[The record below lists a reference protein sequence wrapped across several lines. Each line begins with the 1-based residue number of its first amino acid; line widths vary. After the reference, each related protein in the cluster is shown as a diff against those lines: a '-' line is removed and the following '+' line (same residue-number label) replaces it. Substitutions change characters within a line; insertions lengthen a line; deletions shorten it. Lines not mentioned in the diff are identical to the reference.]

1 MLFYITLFATCS
13 ILLSGLFCDLIGCQ
27 IAILIS
33 AILLVF
39 LLVLKI
45 RFQRNQKNFLL
56 FVLIVFVISTIS
68 YSSNRHLIETKFQN
82 SFGKT
87 QVFEAEILTYPKI
100 NGDINTYEVASEGG
114 KLKLSVWKPDTQYKP
129 GDVIKI
135 KAAIKAPE
143 PARNPGGFDNQN
155 YLLTKGIGGEIFA
168 GKEDVS
174 LIRQNGSNFLFELG
188 YQIKMSIVNSIKNY
202 LPPDRAALLNS
213 MLIGYTEDV
222 DPETKQDFNDAGL
235 THLMAVSGMNVTFV
249 LLPVIWIAKKLKA
262 RRKLVGYIGLGSLL
276 VFMLIT
282 GFAPSIV
289 RASVMAGMV
298 LLSRMID
305 KDCDFATSIALSAL
319 VMEIVNPLCV
329 FDLGFQ
335 FSFCATIG
343 IVLMSNKISLF
354 FETHR
359 IPKGVAEVLGVT
371 IAAQLSVLPIMVNY
385 FNQVSI
391 ISVLS
396 NLIVVPLTGVITVL
410 GFLLSGVS
418 TVPIFANPIAFVVT
432 ILVGFV
438 KLVSQYAADIP
449 GATLKIP
456 DFGVFGTMIYFIALY
471 GVFNFKKTIDLLRKS
486 KQVSFVVVVVFLVAM
501 LNFLPD
507 GKLKITVF
515 DVGQGD
521 SILISTPKG
530 QHVLV
535 DTGDGKTKLSS
546 VLLGMGISNLDL
558 VILTHSHSDHVGG
571 LAELQKWIPIKSIL
585 REDVQAGNFI
595 SLEDGLKID
604 FLNPQTTALSE
615 DDSLANEQSIV
626 SEITY
631 KKFNILLTA
640 DTGFET
646 ENTYISNRVFENVEI
661 LKVGHHGSN
670 YSSGENFL
678 SYNAFQNGIISV
690 GKNLYGHP
698 SAETI
703 KRLKTSGC
711 QVFRTDYDGA
721 INIATDGNEYTISC
735 NLDISACGRL
745 IDEFGKPKK
754 TYRAR

>member
-1 MLFYITLFATCS
+1 M
-13 ILLSGLFCDLIGCQ
+13 
-27 IAILIS
+27 
-33 AILLVF
+33 
-39 LLVLKI
+39 
-45 RFQRNQKNFLL
+45 
-56 FVLIVFVISTIS
+56 
-68 YSSNRHLIETKFQN
+68 
-82 SFGKT
+82 
-87 QVFEAEILTYPKI
+87 
-100 NGDINTYEVASEGG
+100 
-114 KLKLSVWKPDTQYKP
+114 
-129 GDVIKI
+129 
-135 KAAIKAPE
+135 
-143 PARNPGGFDNQN
+143 
-155 YLLTKGIGGEIFA
+155 
-168 GKEDVS
+168 
-174 LIRQNGSNFLFELG
+174 
-188 YQIKMSIVNSIKNY
+188 
-202 LPPDRAALLNS
+202 
-213 MLIGYTEDV
+213 
-222 DPETKQDFNDAGL
+222 
-235 THLMAVSGMNVTFV
+235 
-249 LLPVIWIAKKLKA
+249 
-262 RRKLVGYIGLGSLL
+262 
-276 VFMLIT
+276 FMLIT

-305 KDCDFATSIALSAL
+305 KDCDFATSIALAAL

-343 IVLMSNKISLF
+343 IVLMSNKISRF
-354 FETHR
+354 FETHN
-359 IPKGVAEVLGVT
+359 ITKVVAEILGIT
-371 IAAQLSVLPIMVNY
+371 IAAQLSVIPIMVNY

-418 TVPIFANPIAFVVT
+418 TLPLLANPIAFIVT

-456 DFGVFGTMIYFIALY
+456 DFGVFGTVIYFMGLY
-471 GVFNFKKTIDLLRKS
+471 AFFNFKKTIDFMRKR
-486 KQVSFVVVVVFLVAM
+486 KQVSFAVVAILLVVM

-521 SILISTPKG
+521 SVLISTPKG

-558 VILTHSHSDHVGG
+558 VILTHPHSDHVGG
-571 LAELQKWIPIKSIL
+571 LEELQKWIPIKKIL
-585 REDVQAGNFI
+585 RENIQSGNFI
-595 SLEDGLKID
+595 SLEDGLRID
-604 FLNPQTTALSE
+604 FLNPQSAVLST

-626 SEITY
+626 SEVTY
-631 KKFNILLTA
+631 GRFNILMTG
-640 DTGFET
+640 DIGFET
-646 ENTYISNRVFENVEI
+646 ENILVSNRMFENVEV

-670 YSSGENFL
+670 YSSDENFL

-690 GKNLYGHP
+690 GKNMYGHP
-698 SAETI
+698 SSETI
-703 KRLKTSGC
+703 ERLKESGC

-721 INIATDGNEYTISC
+721 VNIATDGNEYTISC

-745 IDEFGKPKK
+745 IDEFGKSKK